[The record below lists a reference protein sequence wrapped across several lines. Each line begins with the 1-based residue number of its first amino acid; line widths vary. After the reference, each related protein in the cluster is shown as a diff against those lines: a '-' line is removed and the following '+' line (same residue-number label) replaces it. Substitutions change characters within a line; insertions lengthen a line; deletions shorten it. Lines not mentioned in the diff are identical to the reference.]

1 MKSECNWIPDNLSD
15 QWSIA
20 RSIRRQDVSSCIW
33 RTGRAFFA
41 EATKAGNVP
50 AIYVRKKEEERFL
63 IFEF

>member
-1 MKSECNWIPDNLSD
+1 MVNKW
-15 QWSIA
+15 
-20 RSIRRQDVSSCIW
+20 SIRRQDVSSCIW